1 MNNLKDILG
10 YCLIIMSLFD
20 AWKYIWQAQAIKRI
34 KIAKGHSRKF
44 INVALCNDLIKITYG
59 INIKDNFIILS
70 SLCALITM
78 SYNFYILYLYYP
90 YRMRGILNFK
100 KPNIVIYLIN
110 SWLPNKLR
118 KRL

>member
-1 MNNLKDILG
+1 MYNLKEILG

-34 KIAKGHSRKF
+34 KVAKGHSRKF
-44 INVALCNDLIKITYG
+44 INVAICNDIFKLSYG
-59 INIKDNFIILS
+59 ACIKDNFIVLS

-78 SYNFYILYLYYP
+78 AYNFYILYLYYP
-90 YRMRGILNFK
+90 YRMRGMINFRR
-100 KPNIVIYLIN
+100 PNILMYLTN
-110 SWLPNKLR
+110 SILPNRLR